1 MKTTNFIQLLK
12 DYKVVIPP
20 IQRDYAQGRQTGKT
34 PYIRNR
40 FLDAIFDVLANEE
53 ASVLNLDFI
62 YGAIDKDR
70 GTETVIF
77 KPLDG
82 QQRLTTVFLLHWF
95 ILNKEVENE
104 QKRKTIKE
112 VLKSFSYAT
121 RNSSTLFCQQLVEYK
136 PTFTFNSLRAEIE
149 NQPWFYTSWKSDPTI
164 SSMLVMLNAIQDKFA
179 KYIEGQLSYGKKP
192 EVWQL
197 LENDS
202 SSIIF
207 HLLPMEDLGL
217 PDDLY
222 IKMNSRGKELTD
234 FEHFKSSFGSI
245 LNDENAKV
253 FSNKIDQEWSD
264 LFWDIFKSENSNDDV
279 AQKVD
284 KGFLNFFWYITDI
297 LIVKNDIKIE
307 DDFWLEKAKQVYKKS
322 KDNVQF
328 LFNCI
333 NLFERLQVNNPEYFS
348 KLFYIN
354 TENFS
359 TEKTRLFFGKP
370 SINLFHKCA
379 KTYQSGGFVIRE
391 QVLLYAIIQIELN
404 NYNTPENFYRLT
416 RNLLEHAADKEIR
429 NENLKNLFAAMD
441 NLIKGERDYKSL
453 PFTQRQLK
461 EEKEK
466 EALIEG
472 TESLKEIV
480 YKLDD
485 HILLRGN
492 IAIFDFDEY
501 IENLGKIFIK
511 QIKSENDYI
520 SISKALLTFGDYT
533 QKYDKNYRRFG
544 NRNNSVWREIFTQS
558 ESREGFNN
566 TKQILKSY
574 LKVFIND
581 SVKTNED
588 IIDGFL
594 QEYIDDPDKPKELR
608 YYFIKYDSFVKWNG
622 QYTNGYYYFF
632 NHSEPY
638 DCFMMFKTQ
647 FNGRHWS
654 PFLLEITNSNN
665 KCTLGNFGD
674 NMQFTNGDLIL
685 LVRNTNNGFKFLAP
699 ENDYFSE
706 RYLNDLIN
714 DQKLDSHAK
723 LLINQDN
730 NGVDLEDRI
739 QKCNDFLNQLKKLIN

>member
-1 MKTTNFIQLLK
+1 MVTTNFIQLLK
-12 DYKVVIPP
+12 NYKVVIPP
-20 IQRDYAQGRQTGKT
+20 IQRDYAQGRQSGKI

-40 FLDAIFDVLANEE
+40 FLDTIFDTLKASEH
-53 ASVLNLDFI
+53 SVLNLDFI
-62 YGAIDKDR
+62 YGSIDNDR
-70 GTETVIF
+70 GSNTIVF

-82 QQRLTTVFLLHWF
+82 QQRLTTIFLLHWF
-95 ILNKEVENE
+95 ILNKEKPKEENIE
-104 QKRKTIKE
+104 NIKKI
-112 VLKSFSYAT
+112 LHSFSYAT
-121 RNSSTLFCQQLVEYK
+121 RSSSTKFCNALIGYNSM
-136 PTFTFNSLRAEIE
+136 FNFESISSEIE
-149 NQPWFYTSWKSDPTI
+149 NQSWYYSSWKSDPTI
-164 SSMLVMLNAIQDKFA
+164 ASMLVMLDAIEKKYQDCIDENQNDEN
-179 KYIEGQLSYGKKP
+179 YSLWDSLNIENP
-192 EVWQL
+192 R
-197 LENDS
+197 
-202 SSIIF
+202 IIF

-264 LFWDIFKSENSNDDV
+264 LFWDIFKSENSNDV

-333 NLFERLQVNNPEYFS
+333 NLFERLQGNNPEYFS

-441 NLIKGERDYKSL
+441 NLIKGERNYKSL

-492 IAIFDFDEY
+492 IAIFDFDES

-654 PFLLEITNSNN
+654 PFLLEITNLNN

-699 ENDYFSE
+699 ENDDFSE
-706 RYLNDLIN
+706 CYLNDLIN

-739 QKCNDFLNQLKKLIN
+739 QKCNDFLNQLKN